1 MAVSSGQNAS
11 TRGKV
16 GQTDNQVDGF
26 GDGAGTWKARGGVK
40 KNGPNGEGAGQD
52 NDLAAIQAIF
62 QGMQQNMPTPEGVR
76 RPMIRRGMSG
86 AILDENGQDPGSGFN
101 VFQRNNPHLATQE
114 QRQAQFEREQNT
126 LAQQRQAAGANAV
139 DFAKQTRGFTD
150 ANGNFVKPTL
160 PSDSLFKPIGGGAS
174 SVTGS
179 DGYKSVFDQNGRAV
193 GTNRPIGGPQD
204 KGMWD
209 ITSTNP
215 RNPNLGQQIQ
225 DNAFG
230 PTSRKG
236 GVPAMPPASSSSSN
250 NDPMLNS
257 VFGGNGAKPATAQP
271 QTYSDGKT
279 LGQRE
284 AERRQKNIVGLGA
297 PGPAPAKTSYVPMG
311 SDIPNTTETPYGIN
325 QGLLSYGVPAV
336 KGLFPNIAQGLN
348 GLYHGAQ
355 GVWDM
360 LAGNPNT
367 AYQQWK
373 NEEQQRAMDQYKRGV
388 APAEQGVDQTPVG
401 ALPKPLLPYLPSGLN
416 DIIYMPAPTAPS
428 QFKYSYPELT
438 SAANIF
444 QPQPKAAPPYSGQP
458 AYKAPTL
465 YPRPSGLGEREAEK
479 RKSRK
484 AEMDR
489 AINNVSKTI
498 TSLK

>member
-40 KNGPNGEGAGQD
+40 KNGPNGEGAGQN

-101 VFQRNNPHLATQE
+101 VFQRNNPHLATQA

-250 NDPMLNS
+250 NDPMLSS
-257 VFGGNGAKPATAQP
+257 VFGGNGAKPATPQP

-284 AERRQKNIVGLGA
+284 LERRKGGS
-297 PGPAPAKTSYVPMG
+297 APAG
-311 SDIPNTTETPYGIN
+311 AAPY
-325 QGLLSYGVPAV
+325 
-336 KGLFPNIAQGLN
+336 
-348 GLYHGAQ
+348 
-355 GVWDM
+355 
-360 LAGNPNT
+360 
-367 AYQQWK
+367 
-373 NEEQQRAMDQYKRGV
+373 NEEQLSAMSKLFKPGSSTPMSRMSFDFSDLYPGNDFAHLNNIFPGGMDYDGMIQILKDPATRAKVLSQV
-388 APAEQGVDQTPVG
+388 P
-401 ALPKPLLPYLPSGLN
+401 
-416 DIIYMPAPTAPS
+416 PAPE
-428 QFKYSYPELT
+428 K
-438 SAANIF
+438 F
-444 QPQPKAAPPYSGQP
+444 QWVK
-458 AYKAPTL
+458 
-465 YPRPSGLGEREAEK
+465 
-479 RKSRK
+479 
-484 AEMDR
+484 
-489 AINNVSKTI
+489 
-498 TSLK
+498 